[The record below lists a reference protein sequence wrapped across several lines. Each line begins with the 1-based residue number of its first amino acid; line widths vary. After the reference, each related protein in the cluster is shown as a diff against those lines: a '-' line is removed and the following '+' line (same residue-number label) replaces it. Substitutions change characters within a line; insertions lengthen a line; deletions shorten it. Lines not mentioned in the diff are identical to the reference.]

1 MTNDP
6 IPVQKLP
13 GIKARFSTRKI
24 LGDRI
29 AWHIHTFVLVR
40 PKLFYTLLTLLG
52 RNAGGAIDQN
62 TGLVIAGI
70 GGCSNTYALKSVQS
84 RHPDLHIASHK
95 HAPLLAIRAAQVNA
109 PCIVLIRHPI
119 DSISSLTSRGGSEF
133 SEYGLRWAL
142 KDYAFFYN
150 SVIDLRDTY
159 VAASFHNVITDY
171 LAVIAKVNEHY
182 GTALTV
188 PEQNSDEAKSL
199 VDKNEWRGV
208 NRRHAIEDVQEFL
221 HRPSLA
227 IYLAAAEE
235 AYQRF
240 CTATG
245 LSTEKDP
252 VRTAM
257 HRRTDIPATS

>member
-6 IPVQKLP
+6 IPFQRLAADKT
-13 GIKARFSTRKI
+13 RFSTRKI

-40 PKLFYTLLTLLG
+40 PKLFYTLLTLLR
-52 RNAGGAIDQN
+52 RNTGGAIHQN

-84 RHPDLHIASHK
+84 CHPDLHIASHQ
-95 HAPLLAIRAAQVNA
+95 HAPLQVIRASQVNA
-109 PCIVLIRHPI
+109 PCLVLIRHPI
-119 DSISSLTSRGGSEF
+119 DSISSCTSRGFNKLSE
-133 SEYGLRWAL
+133 EGLRWEL
-142 KDYAFFYN
+142 KNYVFFYN

-171 LAVIAKVNEHY
+171 SAVITKVNEHY

-188 PEQNSDEAKSL
+188 PEQNSDEVKSL
-199 VDKNEWRGV
+199 VDKHKWRDV
-208 NRRHAIEDVQEFL
+208 NRRHAIEGIHEFL

-227 IYLAAAEE
+227 IYLAAAED

-257 HRRTDIPATS
+257 QQHTDIPATS

>member
-6 IPVQKLP
+6 IPVPKLVADKIP
-13 GIKARFSTRKI
+13 FSTRKI

-29 AWHIHTFVLVR
+29 AWHIHTFVMVR
-40 PKLFYTLLTLLG
+40 PKLFYMLLTLLR
-52 RNAGGAIDQN
+52 RNTGGAIDQN

-84 RHPDLHIASHK
+84 CHPDLHIASHQ
-95 HAPLLAIRAAQVNA
+95 HTPLQAIRAAQVNA

-119 DSISSLTSRGGSEF
+119 DSISSYTSRGFSKLSED
-133 SEYGLRWAL
+133 GLRWEL

-171 LAVIAKVNEHY
+171 SAVIAKVNEHY
-182 GTALTV
+182 GTALIV
-188 PEQNSDEAKSL
+188 SEQNSDEAKSL
-199 VDKNEWRGV
+199 VDKYKWRGV
-208 NRRHAIEDVQEFL
+208 NRHHAIEDIQEFL

-227 IYLAAAEE
+227 IYLAAAED

-252 VRTAM
+252 VRTAV